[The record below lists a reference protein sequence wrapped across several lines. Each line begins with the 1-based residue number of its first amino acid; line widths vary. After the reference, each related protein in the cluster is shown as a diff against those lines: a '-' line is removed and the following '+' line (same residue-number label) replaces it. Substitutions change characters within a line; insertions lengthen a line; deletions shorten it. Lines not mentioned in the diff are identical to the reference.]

1 MTHNTTDLQRTDILS
16 LLDKLAPANISLIY
30 WIILMLVNHKPV
42 KIHIEVEP

>member
-1 MTHNTTDLQRTDILS
+1 MSPNTTDLERANILS